1 MILETKII
9 NSDVKIMVLR
19 RQILILENNFRI
31 EILKKSKFQNL
42 AELLSQFSFKIFE
55 FRNKFFIF

>member
-19 RQILILENNFRI
+19 RQNLILENNFRI